1 MGSLV
6 FIGLGLNNEYDLTLK
21 GLEKARKADKV
32 YIELYTNPMPN
43 LSIKNLEKMVGKKI
57 VILRRK
63 DLEEKAEEVL
73 IKKAEKNNVALIVPG
88 DPMIAT
94 THVWIRLEAEK
105 KGIKTEV
112 IHAPSIYSAAPS
124 IIGLQIYKFG
134 KTVTIPFPKENYR
147 PKTPYEVIKENFTRG
162 LHTLVLLDVDAEK
175 GRWMSIK
182 EGLEYLLNIEEE
194 EKSKIV
200 TPEKLVVGLA
210 GLGSEKPIVKADSIS
225 SILNFDFKIYP
236 QTIIF
241 PSKLHFIEVEA
252 LHLLANAPKE
262 VLKE

>member
-6 FIGLGLNNEYDLTLK
+6 FIGLGLNDENDLTIK
-21 GLEKARKADKV
+21 GLEKARKAEEV
-32 YIELYTNPMPN
+32 YIELYTNLMPN
-43 LSIKNLEKMVGKKI
+43 FSTKNLEKMIGKRVTVLK
-57 VILRRK
+57 RR

-73 IKKAEKNNVALIVPG
+73 IKKAEKNDIALIVPG

-105 KGIKTEV
+105 KGVKTEV

-124 IIGLQIYKFG
+124 ITGLQIYKFG
-134 KTVTIPFPKENYR
+134 KTVTIPFPKENYK
-147 PKTPYEVIKENFTRG
+147 PKTPYEVVKENFIRG

-175 GRWMSIK
+175 GRWMSIR
-182 EGLEYLLNIEEE
+182 EGLEYLLAIEEE

-200 TPEKLVVGLA
+200 TSEKLVVGLA
-210 GLGSEKPIVKADSIS
+210 GLGSEKPVVKADIVSRV
-225 SILNFDFKIYP
+225 LNFDFKAYP

-241 PSKLHFIEVEA
+241 PGKLHFIEAEA
-252 LHLLANAPKE
+252 LHVLANAPRE
-262 VLKE
+262 VLNK

>member
-32 YIELYTNPMPN
+32 YIELYTNPMPS

-147 PKTPYEVIKENFTRG
+147 PKTPYEVVKENFTRG

-182 EGLEYLLNIEEE
+182 
-194 EKSKIV
+194 
-200 TPEKLVVGLA
+200 
-210 GLGSEKPIVKADSIS
+210 
-225 SILNFDFKIYP
+225 
-236 QTIIF
+236 
-241 PSKLHFIEVEA
+241 
-252 LHLLANAPKE
+252 
-262 VLKE
+262 